1 MEYSAYTLAMRGGKS
16 SAYKNHII
24 KNIEIIGQRKLVI
37 IGGGEDYE
45 TLNQTIAQLRKKN
58 VRVPEV
64 AFRATITQAE
74 ADGNEIKFIDEL
86 RGKSN
91 MYYALIL
98 APHSILEIQ
107 LAAMSGVMGTSQQ
120 IAAALKEQFGYSDRD
135 LCELNEGVS
144 GLSTT
149 MTNMKANSSLNGE
162 SKHSGGLEGST
173 SAQLNSYKDK
183 MKGQR
188 CFVIGTQ
195 KNAKLDE
202 INVLMNE
209 RTIAS
214 NAYCECFSRTPLRP
228 TYFLLTDMAAYLGN
242 GKYIEGMECFI
253 NGDVKVFEDKFKK
266 KPTYLNPLG
275 AGLVSG
281 LATFQQMQTAYETA
295 VFLPYYQMIQLALY
309 MGFSEIYLYGMDDI
323 YDHEVDKY
331 GIGRKTEGVPNYP
344 DKVKQVL
351 DKVKAYAEG
360 NNIRILTMGDTAGL
374 SMFDSVKF
382 EEIDFT
388 TSQIFGKI

>member
-64 AFRATITQAE
+64 AFRVAIAQSE
-74 ADGNEIKFIDEL
+74 ADGNDIKFFDEL
-86 RGKSN
+86 RGKAN

-98 APHSILEIQ
+98 APHSALEIQ

-120 IAAALKEQFGYSDRD
+120 IAAALKEQCGYSDKD
-135 LCELNEGVS
+135 MCQLNDGVS

-149 MTNMKANSSLNGE
+149 MTNMKANSSINGE
-162 SKHSGGLEGST
+162 SKHSGGLESGT
-173 SAQLNSYKDK
+173 SQQLNEYKDK

-209 RTIAS
+209 RTIAC
-214 NAYCECFSRTPLRP
+214 NGFCECFSRTPLRP
-228 TYFLLTDMAAYLGN
+228 TYFTLTDMTAYLGN

-253 NGDVKVFEDKFKK
+253 NGNIKVFEDKFKK

-323 YDHEVDKY
+323 YDHEIDN
-331 GIGRKTEGVPNYP
+331 GSIGRKTEGVPNYP
-344 DKVKQVL
+344 EKVRQVL
-351 DKVKAYAEG
+351 ERVKAYAEG
-360 NNIRILTMGDTAGL
+360 NNIRIVTMCETAGL

-388 TSQIFGKI
+388 TSQIFSKI